1 MKKVLILACAA
12 LTACTNDIDLG
23 PNKEQVETLS
33 NAIGFQ
39 MAKKNM
45 TTTKAPALQ
54 SKGHYNF
61 GVWGYKKL
69 TATSGSAIMENY
81 LVGYMDEANHK
92 GYYMTDDNQTTLGDK
107 DGVANGKSQ
116 WAYEKLGSSDYTY
129 DGSDGYYKNTDMKYM
144 SNSANQF
151 LRYWDKSTE
160 STKFFA
166 YAPYLNA
173 DEADRVK
180 FEYNTDQMMT
190 LPLSERKV
198 EKGEDESLAE
208 YMVATQEVTKA
219 NYNNDVQLHFR
230 RLNAKVNIKF
240 YETIEGYNVKIVDLQ
255 SGTIPGVTAVPAKMT
270 TTSGSTTY
278 TYGTQYKST
287 KVEVKFDGVTTTT
300 GTTPLSIIDYQ
311 YGTATPYDQASPDYM
326 TFTAPQDDDVCSAP
340 EGYISG
346 KGVTIDGT
354 LISDD
359 ATAKTKASKS
369 PSTYFVI
376 PKQPTDNS
384 GLTFHVTYEL
394 TALQTD
400 EKITV
405 HNATVHVP
413 EANCKWE
420 AGKAYTYIFRITK
433 NSNGSTDPSKPIN
446 PAEPT
451 PDTDKALYP
460 IVFDGCTVIDWD
472 NVTPTEHEITNGT
485 FNYYLT
491 LSASTLSKAA
501 GATPITVNA
510 YKKDGTTD
518 TSVTDGELKIF
529 DSSNTEK
536 TTDFTI
542 TTSTS
547 AAPTIAAKPTA
558 NSGETYTLK
567 YTISGTKVL
576 EAKFTVTE

>member
-45 TTTKAPALQ
+45 TTTKASALQ

-81 LVGYMDEANHK
+81 LVGYMDETIKK
-92 GYYMTDDNQTTLGDK
+92 GYYMTAANQTTLGDK

-116 WAYEKLGSSDYTY
+116 WAYEKLGSSEYNYT
-129 DGSDGYYKNTDMKYM
+129 GGEGYYTESQTPYM
-144 SNSANQF
+144 SNIENQY
-151 LRYWDKSTE
+151 LRYWDQSTE

-173 DEADRVK
+173 DEANRVK
-180 FEYNTDQMMT
+180 FDYNTEQTMT
-190 LPLSERKV
+190 LPLNETKV
-198 EKGEDESLAE
+198 EKGNDESLAE
-208 YMVATQEVTKA
+208 YMVATQKVEKA

-240 YETIEGYNVKIVDLQ
+240 YETIEGYNVKILDLQ
-255 SGTIPGVTAVPAKMT
+255 SGTVSGVTAVPAVAPVA
-270 TTSGSTTY
+270 GSTSY
-278 TYGTQYKST
+278 THGNQYKST
-287 KVEVKFDGVTTTT
+287 EVKVKFNGITTTT
-300 GTTPLSIIDYQ
+300 GTSTPNIDYQ
-311 YGTATPYDQASPDYM
+311 ATTSATKYASTEYM

-346 KGVTIDGT
+346 KDVTIGGT

-359 ATAKTKASKS
+359 VTAKTKASKS

-376 PKQPTDNS
+376 PKQTGDNS

-394 TALQTD
+394 TALQTN

-405 HNATVHVP
+405 HNATVHVSKDFC
-413 EANCKWE
+413 NWE
-420 AGKAYTYIFRITK
+420 AGKAYTYIFKITK
-433 NSNGSTDPSKPIN
+433 NSNGSTDPSKPID
-446 PAEPT
+446 PADPT

-460 IVFDGCTVIDWD
+460 IVFDGCTVIDWAETSSD
-472 NVTPTEHEITNGT
+472 HDISKDGDTHHYYMSLSSSSVSQGATIAVTANKDGGTTATVTGSFEMYETTSSTWVPYSGTDLFLSTTSGNSITVG
-485 FNYYLT
+485 
-491 LSASTLSKAA
+491 STVAA
-501 GATPITVNA
+501 GKYRINWTEGSEVVASAEFEVTV
-510 YKKDGTTD
+510 
-518 TSVTDGELKIF
+518 
-529 DSSNTEK
+529 
-536 TTDFTI
+536 
-542 TTSTS
+542 
-547 AAPTIAAKPTA
+547 P
-558 NSGETYTLK
+558 
-567 YTISGTKVL
+567 
-576 EAKFTVTE
+576 

>member
-255 SGTIPGVTAVPAKMT
+255 SGTIPGVTAVPAVAPVA
-270 TTSGSTTY
+270 GSTSY
-278 TYGTQYKST
+278 THGNQYKST
-287 KVEVKFDGVTTTT
+287 KVKVKFNGITTTT
-300 GTTPLSIIDYQ
+300 GASEPNIDYQ
-311 YGTATPYDQASPDYM
+311 ATTSATKYASSDYM
-326 TFTAPQDDDVCSAP
+326 TFTAPSGTGVCSA

-346 KGVTIDGT
+346 KDVIIGTTTITD
-354 LISDD
+354 SN
-359 ATAKTKASKS
+359 AKENASKS

-376 PKQPTDNS
+376 PKQTGDNS

>member
-1 MKKVLILACAA
+1 MKNVLILACAA

-81 LVGYMDEANHK
+81 LVGYMDEANHR
-92 GYYMTDDNQTTLGDK
+92 GYYMTATNQTTLGDVP
-107 DGVANGKSQ
+107 GTANGKSQ
-116 WAYEKLGSSDYTY
+116 WAYEMLGSSEYNHMTD
-129 DGSDGYYKNTDMKYM
+129 DGYYKKDQTKYM
-144 SNSANQF
+144 SNIANQY
-151 LRYWDKSTE
+151 LRYWDQSTK

-173 DEADRVK
+173 DKADRVQ
-180 FEYNTDQMMT
+180 FDYNTDQMMT
-190 LPLSERKV
+190 LPLNETKV
-198 EKGEDESLAE
+198 EKGNDESLAE
-208 YMVATQEVTKA
+208 YMVATQEVEKA

-255 SGTIPGVTAVPAKMT
+255 SGTVSGVTAVPAVAPVA
-270 TTSGSTTY
+270 GSTSY
-278 TYGTQYKST
+278 THGNQYKST
-287 KVEVKFDGVTTTT
+287 KVKVKFNGITTTT
-300 GTTPLSIIDYQ
+300 GASEPNIDYQ
-311 YGTATPYDQASPDYM
+311 ATTSATKYASSDYM
-326 TFTAPQDDDVCSAP
+326 TFTAPSGTGVCSA

-346 KGVTIDGT
+346 KDVIIGTTTITD
-354 LISDD
+354 SN
-359 ATAKTKASKS
+359 AKENASKS

-376 PKQPTDNS
+376 PKQTGDNS

-394 TALQTD
+394 TALQTG

-413 EANCKWE
+413 ATNCAWE
-420 AGKAYTYIFRITK
+420 AGKAYTYIFKITK

-446 PAEPT
+446 PADPT
-451 PDTDKALYP
+451 PDPDKALYP
-460 IVFDGCTVIDWD
+460 IVFDGCTVIDWAETSSD
-472 NVTPTEHEITNGT
+472 HDISKDGDTHH
-485 FNYYLT
+485 YYMS
-491 LSASTLSKAA
+491 LSSSSVSQ
-501 GATPITVNA
+501 GATIAVTAN
-510 YKKDGTTD
+510 KDGGTTA
-518 TSVTDGELKIF
+518 TVSGSF
-529 DSSNTEK
+529 DQY
-536 TTDFTI
+536 D
-542 TTSTS
+542 TTSTTWVSYPGTDLFLSGNSITVGSTVAAGKYRINWKEGDKVVAS
-547 AAPTIAAKPTA
+547 AVF
-558 NSGETYTLK
+558 E
-567 YTISGTKVL
+567 V
-576 EAKFTVTE
+576 TVP